1 MLCKEAKLTQEMSLS
16 YFVTVVSLK
25 KLYLWVLLS
34 GLSVIVYAHSS
45 YIPTLCAIIL
55 QVLHIEPLY
64 VFRLGSKDKRFE
76 IVQLSF
82 LDICSSVTKLS
93 YEKKL
98 VQVIC
103 FPLHCTIKDA

>member
-1 MLCKEAKLTQEMSLS
+1 MSLS
-16 YFVTVVSLK
+16 YFGTMVSLK

-34 GLSVIVYAHSS
+34 GLTVIVYAHIS

-55 QVLHIEPLY
+55 QVLQIEPLY

-103 FPLHCTIKDA
+103 FPFHCTIEDAL